1 MLKEFK
7 KFIAR
12 GNVLDLAVAVIVG
25 AAFNKIVSSL
35 VNDILMPPIGLLLGN
50 TNFVDLKWTLKEATE
65 EQAAVTLNYGAFIQ
79 TIVDFLIIAFSVFVI
94 VRFYSRFQKKE
105 EKAEPLP
112 KPSEEVLLL
121 REIRDAL
128 KNKNKT

>member
-7 KFIAR
+7 KFIMR
-12 GNVLDLAVAVIVG
+12 GNVLDLAVAVIIG
-25 AAFNKIVSSL
+25 SAFNKIVSSL
-35 VNDILMPPIGLLLGN
+35 VNDLLMPPIGLLLGN
-50 TNFVDLKWTLKEATE
+50 TNFADLKWTLKEAAG

-79 TIVDFLIIAFSVFVI
+79 TVVDFLIIGFSVFVI
-94 VRFYSRFQKKE
+94 VKVYNRFQKKE
-105 EKAEPLP
+105 EKAAPPP

-128 KNKNKT
+128 KNKA